1 MSKKVAIVLSGC
13 GRENGSEITEAVSVI
28 LSLSELGCRYEFFA
42 PSEKLKESAKISRA
56 EVRPLEDL
64 KAAEFDGLVFPGGMG
79 AAAVLSNY
87 STAGIKGQ
95 AIPSVEKV
103 ITEFHKSQLP
113 ILAICIAPTLL
124 ALTLGKK
131 GVTLTLG
138 GPSEAATEIAKTGV
152 HVENCAVTDFV
163 TDREHKVIT
172 TPAYMY
178 GSAKPFEVYTGIRKA
193 VRELFEMA

>member
-1 MSKKVAIVLSGC
+1 MSKRIAIVLSGC
-13 GRENGSEITEAVSVI
+13 GRENGSEITESVSVI
-28 LSLSELGCRYEFFA
+28 LALSELDCRYEFFGPA
-42 PSEKLKESAKISRA
+42 DKLKECGKISRT
-56 EVRPLEDL
+56 EVRSLEAL
-64 KAAEFDGLVFPGGMG
+64 QIPEFDGLIFPGGMG

-87 STAGIKGQ
+87 ATAGVSGRV
-95 AIPSVEKV
+95 IPSVEKV
-103 ITEFHKSQLP
+103 ILEFHKAQLP
-113 ILAICIAPTLL
+113 ILAICIAPTLI

-138 GPSEAATEIAKTGV
+138 GQSEAATAIAKTGA
-152 HVENCAVTDFV
+152 HVESCAVTDFV

-193 VRELFEMA
+193 VRELYEMA